1 MGLMTSLRNRAGLV
15 IFVIGLAIVA
25 FLLGDAINVGT
36 PFWQRSQNE
45 VGSINGE
52 GIDYQSFNGQVDQA
66 SQMYQQQMG
75 GAASPQ
81 MRGFAVQQVWN
92 QFLTQNLLN
101 QEIDKIG
108 LQVGKEE
115 LNSLLFGNNPSPQII
130 QAFTNP
136 QTGQF
141 DKNYL
146 SAVIEQ
152 AKTNPEMNAQ
162 WEGLLENVRNERLN
176 QKYTNLI
183 NNSIYTTSLEAEYDY
198 NSRNKLANFKYVMLD
213 YASVKD
219 SEIKLTDADYKEYYD
234 KNKNAFKNPEE
245 IRTLEYVLF
254 DAKPN
259 SADSALV
266 LGEIQKL
273 KTELQASTND
283 SSFVT
288 INSENKYPVRY
299 YTKGQLSPALDS
311 VAFKTAAGT
320 VVGPFLTQNV
330 YEIAKVIAVK
340 NSPDSVNASH
350 ILINPATEGGVDKA
364 MAKADSIKNLIQGGA
379 NFAALAVEFSADP
392 NSKNNAGEIGTLTR
406 GAFPEL
412 DETLFEGKAGDVKVV
427 STNYGVHIVKIN
439 RQIGN
444 SQIAKLAIVDKSI
457 NSGKET
463 TDAAY
468 SKANQF
474 FTAANKD
481 NFNDIA
487 KQQNVEILKNDRTVA
502 MDNMLGGV
510 EVPRE
515 LIRWAFEAKNGE
527 TSDKVYET
535 TDNFIVARV
544 TNIQPKGIQ
553 PLESVKT
560 LIEPVVKN
568 LVKARMLKEKMNNA
582 LSGAGNIDQ
591 VAQKLGKNVQTVDNV
606 VLANPVIP
614 GVAVENAVVGTVFG
628 LQPNKPSKSIEGKQ
642 GVYAVQVAGFV
653 NPKALAGEELTTQQK
668 QITEAKSQRA
678 WGTILKALQDNAK
691 IVDNR
696 IKFY

>member
-1 MGLMTSLRNRAGLV
+1 
-15 IFVIGLAIVA
+15 
-25 FLLGDAINVGT
+25 
-36 PFWQRSQNE
+36 
-45 VGSINGE
+45 
-52 GIDYQSFNGQVDQA
+52 
-66 SQMYQQQMG
+66 
-75 GAASPQ
+75 
-81 MRGFAVQQVWN
+81 
-92 QFLTQNLLN
+92 
-101 QEIDKIG
+101 
-108 LQVGKEE
+108 
-115 LNSLLFGNNPSPQII
+115 
-130 QAFTNP
+130 
-136 QTGQF
+136 

-162 WEGLLENVRNERLN
+162 WEGLLQNVRNERLN

-198 NSRNKLANFKYVMLD
+198 NSRNKLDNIKYVMLD

-474 FTAANKD
+474 FT
-481 NFNDIA
+481 
-487 KQQNVEILKNDRTVA
+487 
-502 MDNMLGGV
+502 
-510 EVPRE
+510 
-515 LIRWAFEAKNGE
+515 
-527 TSDKVYET
+527 
-535 TDNFIVARV
+535 
-544 TNIQPKGIQ
+544 
-553 PLESVKT
+553 
-560 LIEPVVKN
+560 
-568 LVKARMLKEKMNNA
+568 
-582 LSGAGNIDQ
+582 
-591 VAQKLGKNVQTVDNV
+591 
-606 VLANPVIP
+606 
-614 GVAVENAVVGTVFG
+614 
-628 LQPNKPSKSIEGKQ
+628 
-642 GVYAVQVAGFV
+642 
-653 NPKALAGEELTTQQK
+653 
-668 QITEAKSQRA
+668 
-678 WGTILKALQDNAK
+678 
-691 IVDNR
+691 
-696 IKFY
+696 